1 MKELTWQD
9 IELICKI
16 HGEVSY
22 KELEGYFNR
31 GGKRCT
37 DEELYTEV
45 LNRFLEEK
53 GYELRPSNQA
63 RQDQT

>member
-45 LNRFLEEK
+45 LNRFNAERN
-53 GYELRPSNQA
+53 G
-63 RQDQT
+63 

>member
-1 MKELTWQD
+1 MKDLTWQD

-37 DEELYTEV
+37 DEQLYTEV
-45 LNRFLEEK
+45 LNKFLEEK
-53 GYELRPSNQA
+53 K
-63 RQDQT
+63 